1 MNPNRVREALS
12 AGRPAWGTWVQTRS
26 AEAAEAAAATG
37 YDFVVIDMQHGAHSM
52 GEAADLLRAVNG
64 RNASPV
70 VRLPDCSPGLVS
82 HLLDAGAHGV
92 LVPELRT
99 AEDARRVV
107 EASHYAP
114 RGTRGGCPT
123 VQATAHGA
131 IPWPEYQAWA
141 AEEVMVWGLIETP
154 EAVAA
159 IDEIVT
165 TGLHAV
171 VLGPFDLSVAMGH
184 GGDVEHPEVVAALAT
199 VTEVASAAGVET
211 VAVLFDEVPQVAT
224 GARRWRDRGCRIIT
238 ASSDRWCLT
247 QGWAGALAGLR
258 SLD

>member
-1 MNPNRVREALS
+1 MVNRVREALS

-37 YDFVVIDMQHGAHSM
+37 YDFVVIDMQHGAHSL
-52 GEAADLLRAVNG
+52 GEAADLLRAING

-70 VRLPDCSPGLVS
+70 VRLPECSPRLVS
-82 HLLDAGAHGV
+82 HLLDGGAHGI
-92 LVPELRT
+92 LVPELRS

-107 EASHYAP
+107 EAAQYAP
-114 RGTRGGCPT
+114 RGSRGGCPT

-141 AEEVMVWGLIETP
+141 DEEVMVWGLIETP
-154 EAVAA
+154 EAVADIA
-159 IDEIVT
+159 AIVT

-171 VLGPFDLSVAMGH
+171 VLGPFDLSVAMGY
-184 GGDVEHPEVVAALAT
+184 GGDVNHPDVVNALAT
-199 VTEVASAAGVET
+199 VTKTASAAGVET
-211 VAVLFDEVPQVAT
+211 VAVLFDEVPHVAD
-224 GARRWRDRGCRIIT
+224 GARRWLDHGCRIIT